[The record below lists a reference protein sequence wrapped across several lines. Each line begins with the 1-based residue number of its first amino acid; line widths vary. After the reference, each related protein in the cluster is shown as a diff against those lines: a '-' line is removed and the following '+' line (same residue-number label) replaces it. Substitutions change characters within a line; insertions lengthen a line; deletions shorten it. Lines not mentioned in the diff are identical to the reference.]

1 MAHCRG
7 VLQQAQ
13 RGWQQSH
20 VVSNASGAI
29 LGHRPPFPPDSFA
42 LCRFHATCL
51 RAPRAVALQGQNS
64 CRIANIVKNM
74 KQDFVVQK
82 SFQMTED
89 TIRNDFS
96 WYKKKP
102 FQMTKD
108 PILKRFKTV
117 SSIKKN
123 IKKKMWKQNRH
134 QA

>member
-1 MAHCRG
+1 MTKDPILKRFKT
-7 VLQQAQ
+7 VKQDF
-13 RGWQQSH
+13 
-20 VVSNASGAI
+20 VVQKSFQMTEDTIRNDFSWYKKKPFQMTKDPI
-29 LGHRPPFPPDSFA
+29 LK
-42 LCRFHATCL
+42 RFKT
-51 RAPRAVALQGQNS
+51 V
-64 CRIANIVKNM
+64 

>member
-1 MAHCRG
+1 
-7 VLQQAQ
+7 
-13 RGWQQSH
+13 
-20 VVSNASGAI
+20 
-29 LGHRPPFPPDSFA
+29 
-42 LCRFHATCL
+42 
-51 RAPRAVALQGQNS
+51 
-64 CRIANIVKNM
+64 M